1 MLPSKKLPLL
11 PVALHLI
18 RDWQRRVAM
27 LLLSLLVIL
36 SSGLLLN
43 PSLALAGL
51 TDDRFDGNIFALYAG
66 NGSLVPPKVTLVESL
81 ARHRPSL
88 LVFYVDDSSDCK
100 QFASVVSQLQ
110 AFYGRVADFLPID
123 VDALPPTSS
132 DQPTEPGYYYQGY
145 VPQTVLLNQ
154 AGEVVFNARGNA
166 SFEQIDDVFRQVFD
180 LLPRSESPELKRRPV
195 NEVNTELSQ

>member
-1 MLPSKKLPLL
+1 
-11 PVALHLI
+11 
-18 RDWQRRVAM
+18 M
-27 LLLSLLVIL
+27 LLLSLLVLL